1 MLVCQIGIE
10 CFVQIN
16 EANERNETH
25 ENNMYPIMATRQEPE
40 EYIKPD
46 NEMAIVIYSTLVT
59 IGPTVHLAIILFY
72 GRSVI
77 TNAREHF

>member
-40 EYIKPD
+40 EYIEPD
-46 NEMAIVIYSTLVT
+46 NKVAIVI
-59 IGPTVHLAIILFY
+59 
-72 GRSVI
+72 
-77 TNAREHF
+77 